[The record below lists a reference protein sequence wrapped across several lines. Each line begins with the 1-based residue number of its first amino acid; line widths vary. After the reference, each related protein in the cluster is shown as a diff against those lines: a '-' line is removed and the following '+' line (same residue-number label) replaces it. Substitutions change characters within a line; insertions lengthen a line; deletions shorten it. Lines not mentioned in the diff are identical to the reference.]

1 LHAFRELPEEPNKL
15 TKEIIDRDGIKQE
28 IVIMCENE
36 IGLTTKELVQ
46 KTCDVMKIKL
56 SADQVRK
63 QFLYPLANMG
73 IINMTKSVINRNE
86 NLCSPVEDTIFSLF
100 DSENNG
106 DEGDVRLKILDYR
119 VYPTRNVLEEEFRSI
134 VKHNAKEGGNEN
146 NFKRYKILDVD
157 GAEITV
163 SQLIDK
169 YLSGPDT
176 CFIKGYPEFNDDNE
190 AATTDE

>member
-1 LHAFRELPEEPNKL
+1 
-15 TKEIIDRDGIKQE
+15 
-28 IVIMCENE
+28 
-36 IGLTTKELVQ
+36 
-46 KTCDVMKIKL
+46 
-56 SADQVRK
+56 
-63 QFLYPLANMG
+63 
-73 IINMTKSVINRNE
+73 MTKSVINRNE